1 MIVVFFKL
9 PLTLGAF
16 SPGFTVL
23 NGRAATAAAEILN
36 ETEWLAVY
44 ST

>member
-9 PLTLGAF
+9 PLTLGV
-16 SPGFTVL
+16 FTSTFNVL
-23 NGRAATAAAEILN
+23 NVRAATAAAEILN

-44 ST
+44 SS

>member
-1 MIVVFFKL
+1 MILVFFKL

-16 SPGFTVL
+16 AQTFNVV
-23 NGRAATAAAEILN
+23 NVRAASAAAEILN